1 MHRFSAVPYVN
12 REKKEKLNYKTTL
25 SGGTSVN
32 TSKKGWPNSQ
42 QEVIKNSSAVYPTR
56 TFKFAERRPSFLNSH
71 KSFRP
76 SPSKKANKKCSIS

>member
-12 REKKEKLNYKTTL
+12 REKSEKLNYKTTL

-32 TSKKGWPNSQ
+32 TSKKGWRNSQ
-42 QEVIKNSSAVYPTR
+42 QEVIKNSSAVYPIR
-56 TFKFAERRPSFLNSH
+56 TSKYAERRPSFLNSY

-76 SPSKKANKKCSIS
+76 SPSKKGNKKCSIS